1 MTWFNTTAKLW
12 KNKWMSWYKKLLVIV
27 FGVVCCFAVFAA
39 GRYAIIYI
47 QASLGVIS
55 ENTINTVSKSIGKE
69 MQKDQHGNIN
79 ILLLWYWGWSH
90 DWTYL
95 TDSMIVASWNPE
107 EWSISFLSIPRD
119 LFVENPVTNNRSR
132 INLVFWSAHSQSKSI
147 EESAMKT
154 AELIT
159 EITWLGIPYY
169 ATIDFSWFKEVIDNL
184 WGITVN
190 VPERIYDTTYPN
202 EQNRGY
208 TTFYIEKWEQILDGD
223 TALKYARS
231 RHSTS
236 DFSRSARQQLIIE
249 AVMKKIL
256 SKQDIMHV
264 NTIRSLYSDYTQM
277 VDTNISTAEI
287 IGMLKHIFTI
297 QDMFNF
303 GYTNVCSHTNYAW
316 ARVWCFLYVP
326 NRDAFGGASILLPA
340 WSTYSDIWF
349 YDYTKTFADFIVGNH
364 KFLKENANIVLLNG
378 IDMSYAQSL
387 WFGRRWF
394 ANEFATKLVKY
405 GFSIDDIDNAD
416 FTTSWNVVMIL
427 GTWDYSGT
435 LDALW
440 TFITIDQVITWSIQ
454 TGIDMKVIIWNTY
467 LSWYSLPFNTYK

>member
-1 MTWFNTTAKLW
+1 
-12 KNKWMSWYKKLLVIV
+12 
-27 FGVVCCFAVFAA
+27 
-39 GRYAIIYI
+39 
-47 QASLGVIS
+47 
-55 ENTINTVSKSIGKE
+55 
-69 MQKDQHGNIN
+69 
-79 ILLLWYWGWSH
+79 
-90 DWTYL
+90 
-95 TDSMIVASWNPE
+95 
-107 EWSISFLSIPRD
+107 
-119 LFVENPVTNNRSR
+119 
-132 INLVFWSAHSQSKSI
+132 
-147 EESAMKT
+147 
-154 AELIT
+154 
-159 EITWLGIPYY
+159 
-169 ATIDFSWFKEVIDNL
+169 
-184 WGITVN
+184 
-190 VPERIYDTTYPN
+190 
-202 EQNRGY
+202 
-208 TTFYIEKWEQILDGD
+208 
-223 TALKYARS
+223 
-231 RHSTS
+231 
-236 DFSRSARQQLIIE
+236 
-249 AVMKKIL
+249 
-256 SKQDIMHV
+256 
-264 NTIRSLYSDYTQM
+264 
-277 VDTNISTAEI
+277 
-287 IGMLKHIFTI
+287 
-297 QDMFNF
+297 MFNF